1 VIAARGITLTGDDL
15 REVVS
20 LRGSVNRRPVTVGDV
35 QYDAETLVFRGFS
48 GVKETD
54 AGYECTGKEGELHF
68 LVANQYV
75 FRCRYVFFNK
85 ESITL
90 VETSADGVG
99 KTVDAASVFTALKEL
114 EAGL

>member
-48 GVKETD
+48 GVKDND
-54 AGYECTGKEGELHF
+54 ACHGE
-68 LVANQYV
+68 YR
-75 FRCRYVFFNK
+75 FRLAQPGDDERDLIDF
-85 ESITL
+85 
-90 VETSADGVG
+90 
-99 KTVDAASVFTALKEL
+99 AALPSWPAAVIVLP
-114 EAGL
+114 